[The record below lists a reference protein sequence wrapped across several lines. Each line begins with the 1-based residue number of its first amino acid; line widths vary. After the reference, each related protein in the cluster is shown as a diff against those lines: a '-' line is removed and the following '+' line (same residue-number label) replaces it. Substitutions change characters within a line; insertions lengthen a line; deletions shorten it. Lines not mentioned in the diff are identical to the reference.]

1 MKTFKQFLKEA
12 KQLNEAKLV
21 LDENFNFER
30 TTFNIKWWEDGKVQ
44 ITSSHPYD
52 LAEYHWAHSKND
64 GKTFDII
71 LNNRKIKTI
80 TTRSWGMEDGEGYDD
95 YPTFTWTE
103 IANELSKLDKKVKPH
118 IDRT

>member
-12 KQLNEAKLV
+12 KSLNEAKLV
-21 LDENFNFER
+21 LDENFDFER
-30 TTFNIKWWEDGKVQ
+30 TKYNIKWWEDGEVQ
-44 ITSSHPYD
+44 ITSIHPYD
-52 LAEYHWAHSKND
+52 LAEYHWAKSRND

-71 LNNRKIKTI
+71 LNSRRIKTI
-80 TTRSWGMEDGEGYDD
+80 ITRSWEMEDGEGYDD